1 MSYLDYGIVIV
12 YLTGIVILGF
22 LLQKRAS
29 TGIDSYFLGN
39 RKMPWWALG
48 ASGMASN
55 LDVSGTMIN
64 TAFIFALGAMGL
76 FIEIRGGV
84 TLIMAFLMIFMGK
97 WNRRAQ
103 VMTMAE
109 WMRFRFGKERQGD
122 IARLMAAAS
131 IIVVTI
137 AMVTYFAVGSGKFI
151 STFLGIPDIGKVTDQ
166 FDENEQISISNYLVE
181 IKYQQEALIT
191 ITKEMKE
198 TNAGI
203 SGMTRASERLN
214 TTWGKLQQN
223 GGSVAQLSKFGI
235 EIKEFEATVKSLK
248 STTGTLSVSYSDSTL
263 AGVTSGINYLE
274 ENTKKLY
281 QIYEEAASFS
291 ILIKGEFLAS
301 LLMIFLAMIYTVAS
315 GLYGVVW
322 TDVFQG
328 ILIFGT
334 IAYICVLAATK
345 FHVPEIFSVSIPM
358 KDGTFQAVQMT
369 RESWTNIVP
378 PWKLDFPADSAYS
391 IYSLFGIAII
401 FYLIKV
407 TIEGSG
413 GTSGYMIQ
421 RYYAARSDRETGLL
435 SLFWTFLLS
444 FRWPFIAAIA
454 IMGISYGASNGV
466 ISDPEKVLPVVVSEM
481 VPMGIKGLLVAGLMA
496 AAMSTFD
503 STVNAGAAYW
513 VKDIYQA
520 YINPKATEKNLLL
533 HSRWA
538 SVIIVV
544 FGLLFSLA
552 IKNINEIWGWI
563 TMSIGAGMIVPTL
576 VRWYWWRLN
585 GWGFAIGTAAGMIAA
600 VIQRLVFPDVP
611 EYVAF
616 SFASGISFVAMIIA
630 TYATSPTDEKTLSE
644 FYKTTRPFGFWKNV
658 REKIPTHIMEKV
670 NKENRRDIISI
681 FMAVPWQVILF
692 LTMMMIVMG
701 RWDYF
706 AYLLFALTVL
716 SVGLYFSW
724 YRHLSTEVKIES
736 VNEK

>member
-12 YLTGIVILGF
+12 YLAGIVIVGF

-131 IIVVTI
+131 IIIVTI

-166 FDENEQISISNYLVE
+166 LNENEQISIGNYIVE
-181 IKYQQEALIT
+181 IQAQKEELNST
-191 ITKEMKE
+191 TKDINEVG
-198 TNAGI
+198 AGI
-203 SGMTRASERLN
+203 NGINRAYDKIN
-214 TTWGKLQQN
+214 TTWNNLQQN
-223 GGSVAQLSKFGI
+223 GASVSQLSRFRV
-235 EIKEFEATVKSLK
+235 EIKEFETTVKALK
-248 STTGTLSVSYSDSTL
+248 STTVLLSGSYPDSTI
-263 AGVTSGINYLE
+263 AGVIHGINGLE
-274 ENTKKLY
+274 ENTVKLNQLY
-281 QIYEEAASFS
+281 KEAASFT
-291 ILIKGEFLAS
+291 IIIKGEFLAS

-334 IAYICVLAATK
+334 IVYICVMAVTK
-345 FHVPEIFSVSIPM
+345 FHIPEVFSVSIPM

-369 RESWTNIVP
+369 REAWTNIVP
-378 PWKLDFPADSAYS
+378 PWKLDFPAESAYS
-391 IYSLFGIAII
+391 IYNLFGIAII

-520 YINPKATEKNLLL
+520 YINPKATEKNLLV

-538 SVIIVV
+538 SIIIVV

-600 VIQRLVFPDVP
+600 VIQRLSFPEVP
-611 EYVAF
+611 EYVSF
-616 SFASGISFVAMIIA
+616 SFASGVSFIAMIIA
-630 TYATSPTDEKTLSE
+630 TYVTKPTDEKTLSE
-644 FYKTTRPFGFWKNV
+644 FYKTTRPFGFWKNI
-658 REKIPTHIMEKV
+658 REKIPTNVMEKV

-701 RWDYF
+701 RWDF
-706 AYLLFALTVL
+706 FGYLFVALVAL
-716 SVGLYFSW
+716 SFGLYFSW
-724 YRHLSTEVKIES
+724 YRHLSTEVKVDTAKE
-736 VNEK
+736 V

>member
-12 YLTGIVILGF
+12 YLIGIVVLGL

-55 LDVSGTMIN
+55 LDLSGTMIN

-122 IARLMAAAS
+122 IARLMAAIS

-151 STFLGIPDIGKVTDQ
+151 STFLGIPDIGKVTNQLDK
-166 FDENEQISISNYLVE
+166 NEQISIGNYLFE
-181 IKYQQEALIT
+181 IQAQNDVLKSA
-191 ITKEMKE
+191 TKEIEE
-198 TNAGI
+198 TEAGI
-203 SGMTRASERLN
+203 NGLNRAYEKLN
-214 TTWGKLQQN
+214 ITWGKIQQN
-223 GGSVAQLSKFGI
+223 AESVPLLSRFGV
-235 EIKEFEATVKSLK
+235 EINEFEMTVKSLK
-248 STTGTLSVSYSDSTL
+248 STTDLLSKSYPDSIITN
-263 AGVTSGINYLE
+263 AISGFNKIE
-274 ENTKKLY
+274 ENMVKLNQLY
-281 QIYEEAASFS
+281 KESTSFTV
-291 ILIKGEFLAS
+291 IIKGEFLAS
-301 LLMIFLAMIYTVAS
+301 LLMILLAMIYTVAS

-334 IAYICVLAATK
+334 IAYICVLAVTK
-345 FHVPEIFSVSIPM
+345 FHIPELFSVSIPM

-369 RESWTNIVP
+369 RDSWTNIVP
-378 PWKLDFPADSAYS
+378 PWKLDIPLESAYS
-391 IYSLFGIAII
+391 IYNLFGIAII

-520 YINPKATEKNLLL
+520 YINPKATEKKLLV

-538 SVIIVV
+538 SIIIVV

-600 VIQRLVFPDVP
+600 VIQRLIFPDVP

-616 SFASGISFVAMIIA
+616 SFASGVSFVAMIIA
-630 TYATSPTDEKTLSE
+630 TYVTKPTDEKTLSK
-644 FYKTTRPFGFWKNV
+644 FYETTRPFGFWKNI
-658 REKIPTHIMEKV
+658 REKIPATVMERV

-701 RWDYF
+701 RWDSF
-706 AYLLFALTVL
+706 GYLFVALTAL

-724 YRHLSTEVKIES
+724 YRHLSTEVKIDSTEE
-736 VNEK
+736 V